1 MKLPPD
7 SLIAATKIHD
17 YLLKRRDVD
26 DKSKFLSLAGY
37 DATQATRLEA
47 DIRALLR
54 FDAEPIETTEYVEKF
69 AIVGVLTGPNGR
81 QLHVRTIW
89 AKLLTTGE
97 ARFVTLYPER
107 PRA

>member
-7 SLIAATKIHD
+7 SLIAAAKLND

-26 DKSKFLSLAGY
+26 DKSKFLLLAGY
-37 DATQATRLEA
+37 DASQAERLEA
-47 DIRALLR
+47 DVRALLTL
-54 FDAEPIETTEYVEKF
+54 DAEPIETTEYVEKF
-69 AIVGVLTGPNGR
+69 AIVGDLTGPNGR

-97 ARFVTLYPER
+97 TRFVTLYPER
-107 PRA
+107 P